1 MTRALYIAATGQ
13 NVGKTAVCLGLFSK
27 LLKSYKRVGFIKP
40 VGQRHVELE
49 GAQVDKD
56 VALFKCHFKLKEAA
70 IDMSPVVFTRGY
82 TKEAL
87 DHPKKQKNLEE
98 QILSAFEKLSKSCDV
113 VLIEGTGHM
122 GVGSCAG
129 VSCAR
134 VASLLGA
141 ETYLVAKGGIGSSLD
156 EIALNEALLRAEGGS
171 LSGVI
176 LNKVFEE
183 KLNEIKR
190 YVEKGLKKR
199 GVPLVGTVPFAPF
212 LATPTM
218 HDYAFLFKAPLIAG
232 ESKRFCHF
240 TDRLLALGPAMDVH
254 KQLKKNQLIITST
267 GREDI
272 VMALLASGQKNPENG
287 LILTGNEPPK
297 PSLIQLLE
305 KNSIPTLYVNM
316 PSYFAL
322 EKITAFVT
330 KFQHEDSVKT
340 LAAIEAIEGHL
351 DGLTLCPRP
360 KKKLS

>member
-27 LLKSYKRVGFIKP
+27 LLKTYKRVGFIKP

-56 VALFKCHFKLKEAA
+56 VALFKCHFQLKEAA

-87 DHPKKQKNLEE
+87 DSSKTSKELEK
-98 QILSAFEKLSKSCDV
+98 QILSAFKKLSKSCDV
-113 VLIEGTGHM
+113 ILIEGTGHM
-122 GVGSCAG
+122 GVGSVAG

-134 VASLLGA
+134 VAKLLNA
-141 ETYLVAKGGIGSSLD
+141 ETYLVSKGGIGSSLD
-156 EIALNEALLRAEGGS
+156 EITLNEALLKAEGGY

-183 KLNEIKR
+183 KLPEIKR
-190 YVEKGLKKR
+190 YVEKGLKAR
-199 GVPLVGTVPFAPF
+199 GIPLLGTVPYAPF
-212 LATPTM
+212 LSTPTM
-218 HDYAFLFKAPLIAG
+218 HDYAFLFKTPLIAG

-240 TDRLLALGPAMDVH
+240 TDRLLALGPVMDVQ
-254 KQLKKNQLIITST
+254 KQQKRNQLIITST

-272 VMALLASGQKNPENG
+272 VMALLATSQTNPDNG

-305 KNSIPTLYVNM
+305 KNSIPTLYVNT

-351 DGLTLCPRP
+351 DRVILCPKS